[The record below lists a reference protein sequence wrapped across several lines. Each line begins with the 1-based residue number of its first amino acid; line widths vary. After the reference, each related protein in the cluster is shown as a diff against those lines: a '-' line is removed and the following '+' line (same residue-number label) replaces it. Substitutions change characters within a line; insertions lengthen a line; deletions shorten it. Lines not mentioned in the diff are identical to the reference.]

1 MSEARKPAAL
11 VVDDDHGG
19 RAFLRALLK
28 RAGDA
33 LIGPAA
39 RKPWSTRCELELT

>member
-1 MSEARKPAAL
+1 MPAAL
-11 VVDDDHGG
+11 VVDNDHSG

-28 RAGDA
+28 RAADA

-39 RKPWSTRCELELT
+39 RKSSSTRCELEFT